1 MASVVNM
8 CNSALN
14 LLGASTISSL
24 TEDTKNAR
32 LCNQRYEPIRNRVF
46 RSHNWN
52 CLIKRVQLAQDS
64 TGPVVEYT
72 YGYTLP
78 TDCLRVMKIHN
89 GSTDSI
95 ASDLD
100 YKVEG
105 RKIVTDITTIYLVY
119 IALIT
124 DPNEYDSYLR
134 EAVSHQL
141 AADICYAI
149 TNNSA
154 LANNY
159 MIRADERLREARFID
174 ATENALDTVEANEF
188 TDARLKGDH
197 ISDRLILLVTQE
209 VCQQREFDEPVRVLN
224 GQLF

>member
-32 LCNQRYEPIRNRVF
+32 LCNQRYEPIPNRVF

-89 GSTDSI
+89 VSTDSI

-100 YKVEG
+100 SKVEG

-149 TNNSA
+149 TNNST

-159 MIRADERLREARFID
+159 MTRADERLREARFID
-174 ATENALDTVEANEF
+174 ATENSLGIVEANEF
-188 TDARLKGDH
+188 TDARL
-197 ISDRLILLVTQE
+197 
-209 VCQQREFDEPVRVLN
+209 
-224 GQLF
+224 

>member
-32 LCNQRYEPIRNRVF
+32 LCNQRFSPIRDRVF

-64 TGPVVEYT
+64 TAPVVEYS
-72 YGYTLP
+72 YAYTLP
-78 TDCLRVMKIHN
+78 VGCLRVLKIHN

-95 ASDLD
+95 KSALD
-100 YKVEG
+100 YKIEG
-105 RKIVTDITTIYLVY
+105 RKVVTDETTIYLVY

-124 DPNEYDSYLR
+124 DPNEFDSYLR
-134 EAVSHQL
+134 EAISHQL

-149 TNNSA
+149 TNNST

-159 MIRADERLREARFID
+159 MTRADERLREARFID

-188 TDARLKGDH
+188 TDARL
-197 ISDRLILLVTQE
+197 
-209 VCQQREFDEPVRVLN
+209 
-224 GQLF
+224 

>member
-32 LCNQRYEPIRNRVF
+32 LCNQRYEPIRDRVF

-52 CLIKRVQLAQDS
+52 CLIKRIQLAQDS

-78 TDCLRVMKIHN
+78 TDCLRVMKISN

-149 TNNSA
+149 TNNST

-159 MIRADERLREARFID
+159 MTRADERLREARFID
-174 ATENALDTVEANEF
+174 ATENSLDTVEANEF
-188 TDARLKGDH
+188 TDARL
-197 ISDRLILLVTQE
+197 
-209 VCQQREFDEPVRVLN
+209 
-224 GQLF
+224 